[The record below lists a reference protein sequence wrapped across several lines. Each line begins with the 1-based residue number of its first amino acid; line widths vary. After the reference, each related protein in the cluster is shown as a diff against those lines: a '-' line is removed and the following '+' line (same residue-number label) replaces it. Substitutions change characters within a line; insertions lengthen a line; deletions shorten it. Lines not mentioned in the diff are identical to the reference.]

1 MSIQKD
7 QLRREYYEAV
17 RQLKVQCQICMHYC
31 EEDVSDDK
39 LIEYLNDVG
48 LTAHKIRKI
57 FED

>member
-17 RQLKVQCQICMHYC
+17 RRLKAQCQMYMHYC

-39 LIEYLNDVG
+39 LVEYLNDVA
-48 LTAHKIRKI
+48 LAAHKIRKI

>member
-17 RQLKVQCQICMHYC
+17 RQLKVQCQMYMAYC
-31 EEDVSDDK
+31 EEYMSDDK
-39 LIEYLNDVG
+39 LVEHLNDVG
-48 LTAHKIRKI
+48 LVAHKVLDI

>member
-17 RQLKVQCQICMHYC
+17 RQLKVQCQMYMAYC
-31 EEDVSDDK
+31 EEDMSDDE
-39 LIEYLNDVG
+39 LVEHLNDVG
-48 LTAHKIRKI
+48 LAAHKVLKI

>member
-17 RQLKVQCQICMHYC
+17 RQLKVQCQMYMAYC
-31 EEDVSDDK
+31 EEDMSDDE
-39 LIEYLNDVG
+39 LIEHLNDVG
-48 LTAHKIRKI
+48 LAAHKVLKI

>member
-17 RQLKVQCQICMHYC
+17 RQLKAQCQMYMYYC

-39 LIEYLNDVG
+39 LVEYLNDVA
-48 LTAHKIRKI
+48 LAAHKIRKI